1 MIKSPAKHLPFLE
14 NAVEAWHALVIPYAH
29 RGAVKWRET
38 VQTDSAIKPAAADPK
53 GPLIIFTTAGFDT
66 AESATPQ
73 RVMAFVRGVQD
84 VVDHYRTL
92 SGNLRADIF
101 SAGLVDGR
109 EGCTVSLWR
118 DDKAM
123 MAAAHKGGEHK
134 GQLDYH
140 KVTPHFDRSSFTR
153 GRIVASAGTWDGT
166 DPVKDMALA

>member
-1 MIKSPAKHLPFLE
+1 MISAHAKHLPFLE

-29 RGAVKWRET
+29 RGSVKWRKS

-53 GPLIIFTTAGFDT
+53 GPLMIITTTSYD
-66 AESATPQ
+66 SQ
-73 RVMAFVRGVQD
+73 
-84 VVDHYRTL
+84 
-92 SGNLRADIF
+92 
-101 SAGLVDGR
+101 VDGR